1 MINAT
6 RSQQHMLHKKLRPHL
21 AASNFYLKESIWNF
35 RQSLFCWFLV
45 QFCKASFLFL
55 FFPRMTLLLHNTNN
69 NNKQRLIQSTSVLFS
84 PPWFHIVHLGSIW
97 STSVH
102 FVRFGLI
109 RSYSIHFGSLR
120 SYSVHYAYFG
130 LIQSYSIYFGPI
142 QSTLILFST
151 LRSYNLIPFWS
162 DLLLFNLLR
171 FYSIY
176 FGPLR
181 S

>member
-1 MINAT
+1 MIFIII
-6 RSQQHMLHKKLRPHL
+6 SPIFKIFKKLRPHL
-21 AASNFYLKESIWNF
+21 AASNLYLKESIWNF

-45 QFCKASFLFL
+45 KFCKASFLFL

-120 SYSVHYAYFG
+120 SYSVHNAYFG
-130 LIQSYSIYFGPI
+130 FIQSYSIHFGPI

-162 DLLLFNLLR
+162 DLVLFNLLR

>member
-1 MINAT
+1 MVNAT

-45 QFCKASFLFL
+45 KFCKASFLFL

-109 RSYSIHFGSLR
+109 RSYSIHCGFIRFTLVLFSPPCPLWFYSIISVQTVHFGLNRSYLIYLGPIR
-120 SYSVHYAYFG
+120 SYSVH
-130 LIQSYSIYFGPI
+130 
-142 QSTLILFST
+142 LFTSV
-151 LRSYNLIPFWS
+151 
-162 DLLLFNLLR
+162 
-171 FYSIY
+171 
-176 FGPLR
+176 
-181 S
+181 

>member
-1 MINAT
+1 MRVSRVFCAMINAT

-84 PPWFHIVHLGSIW
+84 PPWFHIVHFSPFCLLW
-97 STSVH
+97 SYSVLFNPLRFTSVL
-102 FVRFGLI
+102 FGALCLLW
-109 RSYSIHFGSLR
+109 SYSVLFNLFR
-120 SYSVHYAYFG
+120 SYSVHFD
-130 LIQSYSIYFGPI
+130 LIQYTSV
-142 QSTLILFST
+142 L
-151 LRSYNLIPFWS
+151 
-162 DLLLFNLLR
+162 
-171 FYSIY
+171 
-176 FGPLR
+176 
-181 S
+181 